1 MWKIRKNK
9 RVTAFDAE
17 RVLKAAHAPLHS
29 VYELLHTSM
38 LGLTDEEVEKRQT
51 VFGKNERGGCKAGN
65 GILASRWLSADKGNP
80 ICRKGKKRVP
90 LQAISRAG
98 NASSACCQP
107 AIAPMRRVP
116 KGFGPYL
123 SKYKHQA
130 SNAHIHNRQ

>member
-1 MWKIRKNK
+1 MWKIRKDK
-9 RVTAFDAE
+9 RETAFDAE

-29 VYELLHTSM
+29 VDALLRTST
-38 LGLTDEEVEKRQT
+38 LGLTEEEVEKRQT

-65 GILASRWLSADKGNP
+65 GILASRCLSAGKGNP

-123 SKYKHQA
+123 SKYRHQA
-130 SNAHIHNRQ
+130 SNAHTHNRQ

>member
-1 MWKIRKNK
+1 MWKSRKDK
-9 RVTAFDAE
+9 RETAFDAE

-29 VYELLHTSM
+29 VYELLHTST
-38 LGLTDEEVEKRQT
+38 LGLTEEEVESGIRCSGRTREVSVRSETAYWQA
-51 VFGKNERGGCKAGN
+51 VGCQQERE
-65 GILASRWLSADKGNP
+65 NP

-90 LQAISRAG
+90 LQPISRAG

-116 KGFGPYL
+116 KGLDPYL

>member
-9 RVTAFDAE
+9 RETAFDAE

-29 VYELLHTSM
+29 VYELLHTST
-38 LGLTDEEVEKRQT
+38 LGLTEEEVEKRQT
-51 VFGKNERGGCKAGN
+51 VFGKNEIGGCKAGN
-65 GILASRWLSADKGNP
+65 GILASRWLSTGKKNP
-80 ICRKGKKRVP
+80 ICGKGKKRVP

-116 KGFGPYL
+116 KGFDPYL
-123 SKYKHQA
+123 PKYKHQA

>member
-9 RVTAFDAE
+9 RETAFDAE

-29 VYELLHTSM
+29 VYELLHTST
-38 LGLTDEEVEKRQT
+38 LGLTEEEAEKWQT
-51 VFGKNERGGCKAGN
+51 VFGKNGIGGCKAGN
-65 GILASRWLSADKGNP
+65 GILASRWLSAGKGNP

-116 KGFGPYL
+116 KGFDPYL
-123 SKYKHQA
+123 PKYKHQA

>member
-29 VYELLHTSM
+29 VYELLHTST
-38 LGLTDEEVEKRQT
+38 LGLTDEEVEKQQT
-51 VFGKNERGGCKAGN
+51 VFGKNERGGCKAGS
-65 GILASRWLSADKGNP
+65 GILASRWLSAGKGSP